1 MAESTPESTPTSLQR
16 LLVSGYDD
24 LKTRLKHRLGSESL
38 ASEILHET
46 YLRLHRLGSIGPVQ
60 SPKAYLL
67 RIALNV
73 AATGRKADHRRLTRS
88 EVEVLRHGSDHAA
101 DPAQIAEARS
111 DIEALQRAL
120 NELPAR
126 RRAILLASRIEE
138 APHQD
143 IARRFGISTRMV
155 EKELKLALVHCGERL
170 DRKVVQRFG
179 PRPPERA
186 REP

>member
-1 MAESTPESTPTSLQR
+1 MAESTSTSLQR
-16 LLVSGYDD
+16 LLVSRYDD
-24 LKTRLKHRLGSESL
+24 LKARLKHRLGSESL

-46 YLRLHRLGSIGPVQ
+46 YLRLHRLGPAGAVQ
-60 SPKAYLL
+60 SPRAYLL
-67 RIALNV
+67 RVALNL
-73 AATGRKADHRRLTRS
+73 AATGRKADKRHLTRS
-88 EVEVLRHGSDHAA
+88 EVEMLRHRPDHAA
-101 DPAQIAEARS
+101 NPAQIAEARS
-111 DIEALQRAL
+111 EIEALQRAM
-120 NELPAR
+120 NELPER

-138 APHQD
+138 ASHQE

>member
-1 MAESTPESTPTSLQR
+1 MSEVTPTSLQR

-24 LKTRLKHRLGSESL
+24 LKTRLKHRLGSETL

-46 YLRLHRLGSIGPVQ
+46 YLRLHRLGAAGPVE

-67 RIALNV
+67 RVALNV
-73 AATGRKADHRRLTRS
+73 AASGRRADNRRLTRS
-88 EVEVLRHGSDHAA
+88 EVEVLLHRPDHAV
-101 DPAQIAEARS
+101 DPGQIAEGRS
-111 DIEALQRAL
+111 EIEALQRAL

-138 APHQD
+138 TSHQD

-155 EKELKLALVHCGERL
+155 EKELKLALVHCAERL
-170 DRKVVQRFG
+170 DRKLVQRFG
-179 PRPPERA
+179 PRPPETTG
-186 REP
+186 EP